1 MRGRVV
7 REKTATAFFHEQ
19 LLAAMNH
26 QKVSTSAFTEFYLV
40 NLLTAFVCGRRL
52 PGREAGFD
60 ETPLA
65 LLYAR
70 ALEFSGWERATRLRA
85 TADTALFV
93 SGFFPDSLPRGGSDL
108 RYYASLGE
116 QAYARLGRD
125 HEREAPVAT
134 GVFTELASRF
144 REFVDLLTEI
154 GGEDAAHD
162 PGVAGAA
169 VRALAARP
177 AADARRCFSL
187 EQGLTPAFADPTLR
201 H

>member
-1 MRGRVV
+1 MRERVV
-7 REKTATAFFHEQ
+7 RERTAVAFFHEQ

-40 NLLTAFVCGRRL
+40 NLLAAFVLGRRL
-52 PGREAGFD
+52 PGREPGFD

-65 LLYAR
+65 LLYVR
-70 ALEFSGWERATRLRA
+70 ALEASGWERARRLRA

-93 SGFFPDSLPRGGSDL
+93 SGFFPDSLPRGDRDL
-108 RYYASLGE
+108 GYYASLGE

-125 HEREAPVAT
+125 HEREAPATT

-144 REFVDLLTEI
+144 REFMDLLTEI
-154 GGEDAAHD
+154 GEKTRLTTPASLVRLYERWRRTGSRRAALLL
-162 PGVAGAA
+162 V
-169 VRALAARP
+169 
-177 AADARRCFSL
+177 
-187 EQGLTPAFADPTLR
+187 EQGLTPALADPGLR

>member
-7 REKTATAFFHEQ
+7 REKTTVAFFHEQ
-19 LLAAMNH
+19 LCAAMSR
-26 QKVSTSAFTEFYLV
+26 QRVSMSAFTEFYLV
-40 NLLTAFVCGRRL
+40 NLLAAFASDAGL
-52 PGREAGFD
+52 PGREPGLD

-65 LLYAR
+65 LHYVR
-70 ALEFSGWERATRLRA
+70 ALEASGWERAARLRE

-93 SGFFPDSLPRGGSDL
+93 SGFFADSLPRGDGDL
-108 RYYASLGE
+108 VFYASLGE

-125 HEREAPVAT
+125 HERKAPAAT

-154 GGEDAAHD
+154 AEKTRVMNPASLVRLYERWRQTGSRRAA
-162 PGVAGAA
+162 
-169 VRALAARP
+169 L
-177 AADARRCFSL
+177 L
-187 EQGLTPAFADPTLR
+187 LQKQGLTPALADPGLR